1 MSKQPTAPRSTPL
14 PLSRLNSMSI
24 AEALEHC
31 GGFFEHSP
39 WIVEEALKVRPFA
52 TLHEFH
58 AACMDVVNSAGVA
71 RQLELIRAHPDLVG
85 RLAREGRLG
94 KESTHEQAAA
104 GLTELTDEE
113 IGTFETYNAA
123 YHDRFGFPFVICA
136 RRNRKEA
143 ILEALPQRLE
153 HSKTQEIQTALAEI
167 GDIALLRMVDAL
179 REDTEKEK

>member
-1 MSKQPTAPRSTPL
+1 VSKQPKAPRSTPL
-14 PLSRLNSMSI
+14 PLSRLNSMSV

-39 WIVEEALKVRPFA
+39 WIVEDALKLRPFA

-58 AACMDVVNSAGVA
+58 AACMDVVTGAGVA

-94 KESTHEQAAA
+94 QESTQEQAAA
-104 GLTELTDEE
+104 GLTELTEEE

-123 YHDRFGFPFVICA
+123 YHDRFRARCEVPVGLLESVPASKVRKASARLDCA
-136 RRNRKEA
+136 Q
-143 ILEALPQRLE
+143 L
-153 HSKTQEIQTALAEI
+153 TA
-167 GDIALLRMVDAL
+167 
-179 REDTEKEK
+179 